1 MSLESDLYA
10 ALAAI
15 CPRVFP
21 DVAPSGTVSPWVT
34 WQQVGGQAPSYLGRE
49 VPDIRNATIQVSVWA
64 PSRLEA
70 NTIAAQIES
79 ALTVSTAFNA
89 KPFDALYSTYE
100 DDTRLYGAAQRYSI
114 WDSR

>member
-10 ALAAI
+10 ALSAI

-21 DVAPSGTVSPWVT
+21 DVAPSGTVSPWIT
-34 WQQVGGQAPSYLGRE
+34 WQQIGGQALSYLGRE
-49 VPDIRNATIQVSVWA
+49 VPDLRNAFIQVSVWA

-70 NTIAAQIES
+70 NTIAAQIET
-79 ALTVSTAFNA
+79 ALTTSTAFTA
-89 KPFDALYSTYE
+89 KPVDAQYATYE